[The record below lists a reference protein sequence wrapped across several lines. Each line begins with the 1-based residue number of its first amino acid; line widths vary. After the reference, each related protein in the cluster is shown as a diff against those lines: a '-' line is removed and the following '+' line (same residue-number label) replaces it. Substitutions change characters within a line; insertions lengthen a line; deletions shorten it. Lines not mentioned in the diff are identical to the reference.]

1 VTASIRR
8 RLPPAAARRLGRDA
22 GPPTM
27 WGIAAIVVAAPV
39 WVLLASLDGIG
50 YGPATL
56 IALVILTVPAIVDRD
71 GWRVRLG
78 MAWLGAEQRRRRL
91 RVPRTAAG
99 AERWLADPADSSALT
114 RASVLLTADRLNEAR
129 ELILTAPAET
139 VEDRAR
145 AARMLAAVDG
155 MERGQVDSGDA
166 LVAIAALPEDQ
177 QRYHRLALAW
187 STAWVAAM
195 HRRPWRRAF
204 AEASRA
210 IGPRD
215 IPIGYLLWLA
225 SQQLLLTLCF
235 VLVIVIARLSGVP

>member
-1 VTASIRR
+1 MTASIRR
-8 RLPPAAARRLGRDA
+8 RLPPSAARRLGREA
-22 GPPTM
+22 GPPPP
-27 WGIAAIVVAAPV
+27 WAIAAIVIATPV
-39 WVLLASLDGIG
+39 WFVLASQEAIG
-50 YGPATL
+50 YGAATVV
-56 IALVILTVPAIVDRD
+56 ALAIVTVPAIVDVD

-99 AERWLADPADSSALT
+99 AERWLEDPADSSALT
-114 RASVLLTADRLNEAR
+114 RASVLLTADRLTEAR
-129 ELILTAPAET
+129 EVILTAPAET

-155 MERGQVDSGDA
+155 MEHGQVDPGA
-166 LVAIAALPEDQ
+166 VLAAIDALPEDRR
-177 QRYHRLALAW
+177 RYHRLALAW

-195 HRRPWRRAF
+195 DRRPWRHAF

-215 IPIGYLLWLA
+215 LPIGYLVWLA

-235 VLVIVIARLSGVP
+235 ILVIVMARLLGVL